1 MMMLSRMPKDCMV
14 KPLLPDQG
22 SQLAKTIGPLL

>member
-1 MMMLSRMPKDCMV
+1 MLSRMPKDCM
-14 KPLLPDQG
+14 KKQLLPEQS